1 MQEYFLHHFKLS
13 LFGGRGMLSHLDCCI
28 IGNKNDI
35 FLIQKRLVPNVTD
48 NSEIKIWADLW
59 VAYPEVKVAIFKQ
72 LINND
77 RL

>member
-48 NSEIKIWADLW
+48 NSEIKI
-59 VAYPEVKVAIFKQ
+59 
-72 LINND
+72 
-77 RL
+77 